1 MFHPF
6 VASELQAASVTVS
19 HSQFVS
25 HPACLGLGDPRDPVH
40 GGALDWLH
48 QLRPQPAPVRAA
60 PPGNQTLDTGSL
72 FLTLSII

>member
-1 MFHPF
+1 MSWSQCH
-6 VASELQAASVTVS
+6 T
-19 HSQFVS
+19 HSLYLTL
-25 HPACLGLGDPRDPVH
+25 PACSGLGDPRDPVH